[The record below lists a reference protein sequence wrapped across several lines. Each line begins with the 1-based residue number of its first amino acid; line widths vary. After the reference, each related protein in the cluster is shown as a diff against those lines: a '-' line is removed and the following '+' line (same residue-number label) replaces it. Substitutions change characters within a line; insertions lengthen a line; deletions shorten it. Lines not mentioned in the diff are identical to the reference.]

1 MKVVRIS
8 KHNQVFFDLMKTE
21 DGKKQLMEMTRAH
34 NEWLAKLKGEGKFIE
49 KYCHSI
55 AVFGEN
61 RITNDKKCYLSVK
74 YPSCNIPR

>member
-1 MKVVRIS
+1 
-8 KHNQVFFDLMKTE
+8 
-21 DGKKQLMEMTRAH
+21 MEMTRAH

-55 AVFGEN
+55 AVLCEN

-74 YPSCNIPR
+74 YPSCNIPW

>member
-1 MKVVRIS
+1 MRESVRTYRVDQI
-8 KHNQVFFDLMKTE
+8 
-21 DGKKQLMEMTRAH
+21 KKQLEVLTEKAVK
-34 NEWLAKLKGEGKFIE
+34 KLKGEGKFIE

-55 AVFGEN
+55 AVLDEN